1 MKKKFKTPYEKE
13 YYRLVKLMRRK
24 MRKCKP
30 EDYEAVRNYC
40 KEILHYFRRTD
51 NSNA

>member
-1 MKKKFKTPYEKE
+1 MKKRFKTPYEKE

-30 EDYEAVRNYC
+30 EDSEAVRAYC
-40 KEILHYFRRTD
+40 IEILHYFKRTD
-51 NSNA
+51 NSST